1 MNNVLE
7 NTSEQQPQQRIL
19 SMDEVPDAILARW
32 KDADENQ
39 PSEDGERTADQHVEE
54 IEETADDAD
63 LTEVDETEQDEED
76 EDTELEQ
83 EDETEDEDQENDE
96 DDDEDTL
103 QLAQDDDIVEIT
115 VDGKVVQHS
124 VASLKRL
131 AGQEAALTRK
141 SQETASKRK
150 EAEDAISKNHAVF
163 QTLLAKAEERHKPY
177 ADVDMLLASKTMDAQ
192 DFALLRKEAAESAAE
207 LKFLQEEADK
217 FYQDIQKQQQAHL
230 QDAAKECVRVLEED
244 IPEWNNDLYN
254 EIRSYAVSQ
263 GLEQTEVDS
272 YVDPAVLKI
281 LHKARLYDQGKQ
293 VATKKKKVAATKKVL
308 RSTKAPEG
316 DRVAKQR
323 RMKQSREKL
332 QGRGAHLD
340 DIADAL
346 LARWES

>member
-1 MNNVLE
+1 LSNVLDQ
-7 NTSEQQPQQRIL
+7 TSTSQRVLDI
-19 SMDEVPDAILARW
+19 DDVPDAILARW
-32 KDADENQ
+32 EDADENQ
-39 PSEDGERTADQHVEE
+39 PSEDGEGTADQPVEE
-54 IEETADDAD
+54 AEETTDDAD
-63 LTEVDETEQDEED
+63 LTEADEANQDEED
-76 EDTELEQ
+76 EETELE
-83 EDETEDEDQENDE
+83 EDETETEDQEKEDDE
-96 DDDEDTL
+96 DDEDTV

-124 VASLKRL
+124 VAQLKRL
-131 AGQEAALTRK
+131 AGQEASLTRK

-177 ADVDMLLASKTMDAQ
+177 ADVDMLLASKTMDAE
-192 DFALLRKEAAESAAE
+192 DFAALRKEAAESAAE

-217 FYQDIQKQQQAHL
+217 FYQDIQAKQQAQM

-293 VATKKKKVAATKKVL
+293 VATKKKKVAAKKKVL

-316 DRVAKQR
+316 ERVAKQR
-323 RMKQSREKL
+323 RLKATQDKL
-332 QGRGAHLD
+332 TQKGQHLD

-346 LARWES
+346 LARWEA

>member
-1 MNNVLE
+1 MSNVLDQ
-7 NTSEQQPQQRIL
+7 TSTSQRVLDI
-19 SMDEVPDAILARW
+19 DDVPDAILARW
-32 KDADENQ
+32 EDADENQ
-39 PSEDGERTADQHVEE
+39 PSEDGEGTADQPVEE
-54 IEETADDAD
+54 AEETTDDAD
-63 LTEVDETEQDEED
+63 LTEADEANQDEED
-76 EDTELEQ
+76 EETELE
-83 EDETEDEDQENDE
+83 EDETETEDQEKEDDE
-96 DDDEDTL
+96 DDEDTV

-124 VASLKRL
+124 VAQLKRL
-131 AGQEAALTRK
+131 AGQEASLTRK

-177 ADVDMLLASKTMDAQ
+177 ADVDMLLASKTMDAE
-192 DFALLRKEAAESAAE
+192 DFAALRKEAAESAAE

-217 FYQDIQKQQQAHL
+217 FYQDIQAKQQAQM

-293 VATKKKKVAATKKVL
+293 VATKKKKVAAKKKVL

-316 DRVAKQR
+316 ERVAKQR
-323 RMKQSREKL
+323 RLKATTDKL
-332 QGRGAHLD
+332 TQKGQHLD

-346 LARWES
+346 LARWEA

>member
-1 MNNVLE
+1 LNNVLDQ
-7 NTSEQQPQQRIL
+7 TSTSQRVLDI
-19 SMDEVPDAILARW
+19 DDVPDAILARW
-32 KDADENQ
+32 EDADENQ
-39 PSEDGERTADQHVEE
+39 PSEDGEGTADQPVEE
-54 IEETADDAD
+54 AEETVDEVD
-63 LTEVDETEQDEED
+63 LTEADEADQDEED
-76 EDTELEQ
+76 EETELE
-83 EDETEDEDQENDE
+83 EDETETEDQEKEDDE
-96 DDDEDTL
+96 DDEDTV

-124 VASLKRL
+124 VAQLKRL
-131 AGQEAALTRK
+131 AGQEASLTRK

-177 ADVDMLLASKTMDAQ
+177 ADVDMLLASKTMDAE
-192 DFALLRKEAAESAAE
+192 DFAALRKEAAESAAE

-217 FYQDIQKQQQAHL
+217 FYQDIQAKQQAQM

-293 VATKKKKVAATKKVL
+293 VATKKKKVAAKKKVL

-316 DRVAKQR
+316 ERVAKQR
-323 RMKQSREKL
+323 RLKATTDKL
-332 QGRGAHLD
+332 TQKGQHLD

-346 LARWES
+346 LARWEA

>member
-1 MNNVLE
+1 MSNVL
-7 NTSEQQPQQRIL
+7 NQTSTSQRVLDI
-19 SMDEVPDAILARW
+19 DDVPDAILARW
-32 KDADENQ
+32 EDAVEEQ
-39 PSEDGERTADQHVEE
+39 PSEDGEGTADQPVEE
-54 IEETADDAD
+54 AEETVDEVD
-63 LTEVDETEQDEED
+63 LTEADEADQDEED
-76 EDTELEQ
+76 EETELE
-83 EDETEDEDQENDE
+83 EDETETEDQEEEDDE
-96 DDDEDTL
+96 DDEDTV

-115 VDGKVVQHS
+115 VNGEVVQHS
-124 VASLKRL
+124 VAQLKRL
-131 AGQEAALTRK
+131 AGQEASLTRK

-192 DFALLRKEAAESAAE
+192 DFAALRKEAAESAAE

-217 FYQDIQKQQQAHL
+217 FYQDIQANQQAQM

-263 GLEQTEVDS
+263 GLDQTEVDS
-272 YVDPAVLKI
+272 YVDPAVIKI
-281 LHKARLYDQGKQ
+281 LNKARLFDQGKQ
-293 VATKKKKVAATKKVL
+293 VATKKKKVAAKKKVL

-323 RMKQSREKL
+323 RLKKTQEKL
-332 QGRGAHLD
+332 GQRGAHMD
-340 DIADAL
+340 DLTDAL
-346 LARWES
+346 LARWEA

>member
-1 MNNVLE
+1 MSNVLDQ
-7 NTSEQQPQQRIL
+7 TSTSQRVLDI
-19 SMDEVPDAILARW
+19 DDVPDAILARW
-32 KDADENQ
+32 EDADENQ
-39 PSEDGERTADQHVEE
+39 PSEDGEGTADQPVEE
-54 IEETADDAD
+54 AEETVDEVD
-63 LTEVDETEQDEED
+63 LTEADEADQDEED
-76 EDTELEQ
+76 EETELE
-83 EDETEDEDQENDE
+83 EDETETEDQEKEDDE
-96 DDDEDTL
+96 DDEDTV

-124 VASLKRL
+124 VAQLKRL
-131 AGQEAALTRK
+131 AGQEASLTRK

-177 ADVDMLLASKTMDAQ
+177 ADVDMLLASKTMDAE
-192 DFALLRKEAAESAAE
+192 DFAALRKEAAESAAE

-217 FYQDIQKQQQAHL
+217 FYQDIQAKQQAQM

-293 VATKKKKVAATKKVL
+293 VATKKKKVAAKKKVL

-316 DRVAKQR
+316 ERVAKQR
-323 RMKQSREKL
+323 RLKATTDKL
-332 QGRGAHLD
+332 TQKGQHLD

-346 LARWES
+346 LARWEA

>member
-1 MNNVLE
+1 MSNVL
-7 NTSEQQPQQRIL
+7 NQTSTSQRVLDI
-19 SMDEVPDAILARW
+19 DDVPDAILARW
-32 KDADENQ
+32 EDADENQ
-39 PSEDGERTADQHVEE
+39 PSEDGEGTADQPVEE
-54 IEETADDAD
+54 AEETVDEVD
-63 LTEVDETEQDEED
+63 LTEADEADQDEED
-76 EDTELEQ
+76 EETELE
-83 EDETEDEDQENDE
+83 EDEAETEDQEEDDE
-96 DDDEDTL
+96 DDEDTV

-124 VASLKRL
+124 VAQLKRL
-131 AGQEAALTRK
+131 AGQEASLTRK

-177 ADVDMLLASKTMDAQ
+177 ADVDMLLASKTMDAE
-192 DFALLRKEAAESAAE
+192 DFAALRKEAAESAAE

-217 FYQDIQKQQQAHL
+217 FYQDIQTKQQAQM

-272 YVDPAVLKI
+272 YVDPAVIKI
-281 LHKARLYDQGKQ
+281 LNKARLFDQGKQ
-293 VATKKKKVAATKKVL
+293 VATKKKKVAAKKKVL

-316 DRVAKQR
+316 ERVAKQR
-323 RMKQSREKL
+323 RLKATQNKL
-332 QGRGAHLD
+332 TQKGQHLD

-346 LARWES
+346 LARWEA

>member
-1 MNNVLE
+1 MSNVLDQ
-7 NTSEQQPQQRIL
+7 TSTSQRVLDI
-19 SMDEVPDAILARW
+19 DDVPDAILARW
-32 KDADENQ
+32 EDADENQ
-39 PSEDGERTADQHVEE
+39 PSEDGEGTADQPVEE
-54 IEETADDAD
+54 AEETTDDAD
-63 LTEVDETEQDEED
+63 LTEADEANQDEED
-76 EDTELEQ
+76 EETELE
-83 EDETEDEDQENDE
+83 EDETETEDQEKEDDE
-96 DDDEDTL
+96 DDEDTV

-124 VASLKRL
+124 VAQLKRL
-131 AGQEAALTRK
+131 AGQEASLTRK

-177 ADVDMLLASKTMDAQ
+177 ADVDMLLASKTMDAE
-192 DFALLRKEAAESAAE
+192 DFAALRKEAAEAAAE

-217 FYQDIQKQQQAHL
+217 FYQDIQAKQQAQM

-293 VATKKKKVAATKKVL
+293 VATKKKKVAAKKKVL

-316 DRVAKQR
+316 ERVAKQR
-323 RMKQSREKL
+323 RLKATTDKL
-332 QGRGAHLD
+332 TQKGQHLD

-346 LARWES
+346 LARWEA

>member
-1 MNNVLE
+1 MSNVLDQ
-7 NTSEQQPQQRIL
+7 TSTSQRVLDI
-19 SMDEVPDAILARW
+19 DDVPDAILARW
-32 KDADENQ
+32 EDADENQ
-39 PSEDGERTADQHVEE
+39 PSEDGEGTADQPVEE
-54 IEETADDAD
+54 TEETTDDAD
-63 LTEVDETEQDEED
+63 LTEVDEAEQDEED
-76 EDTELEQ
+76 EDTELGQ
-83 EDETEDEDQENDE
+83 EDETEDDDQEQEDE

-103 QLAQDDDIVEIT
+103 QLAQDDDVVEIT

-124 VASLKRL
+124 VGSLKRL

-150 EAEDAISKNHAVF
+150 EAEDAISKNNAVF

-217 FYQDIQKQQQAHL
+217 FYQDIQAKQQAQM

-293 VATKKKKVAATKKVL
+293 VATKKKKVAAKKKVL

-316 DRVAKQR
+316 ERVAKQR
-323 RMKQSREKL
+323 RLKATTDKL
-332 QGRGAHLD
+332 TQKGQHLD

-346 LARWES
+346 LARWEA

>member
-1 MNNVLE
+1 LNNVLDQ
-7 NTSEQQPQQRIL
+7 TSTSQRVLDI
-19 SMDEVPDAILARW
+19 DDVPDAILARW
-32 KDADENQ
+32 EDADENQ
-39 PSEDGERTADQHVEE
+39 PSEDGEGTADQPVEE
-54 IEETADDAD
+54 AEETTDDAD
-63 LTEVDETEQDEED
+63 LTEADEANQDEED
-76 EDTELEQ
+76 EETELE
-83 EDETEDEDQENDE
+83 EDETETEDQEKEDDE
-96 DDDEDTL
+96 DDEDTV

-124 VASLKRL
+124 VAQLKRL
-131 AGQEAALTRK
+131 AGQEASLTRK

-177 ADVDMLLASKTMDAQ
+177 ADVDMLLASKTMDAE
-192 DFALLRKEAAESAAE
+192 DFAALRKEAAESAAE

-217 FYQDIQKQQQAHL
+217 FYQDIQAKQQAQM

-293 VATKKKKVAATKKVL
+293 VATKKKKVAAKKKVL

-316 DRVAKQR
+316 ERVAKQR
-323 RMKQSREKL
+323 RLKATTDKL
-332 QGRGAHLD
+332 TQKGQHLD

-346 LARWES
+346 LARWEA

>member
-1 MNNVLE
+1 LSNVLDQ
-7 NTSEQQPQQRIL
+7 TSTSQRVLDI
-19 SMDEVPDAILARW
+19 DDVPDAILARW
-32 KDADENQ
+32 EDADENQ
-39 PSEDGERTADQHVEE
+39 PSEDGEGTADQPVEE
-54 IEETADDAD
+54 AEETVDEVD
-63 LTEVDETEQDEED
+63 LTEADEADQDEED
-76 EDTELEQ
+76 EETELE
-83 EDETEDEDQENDE
+83 EDETETEDQEKEDDE
-96 DDDEDTL
+96 DDEDTV

-124 VASLKRL
+124 VAQLKRL
-131 AGQEAALTRK
+131 AGQEASLTRK

-177 ADVDMLLASKTMDAQ
+177 ADVDMLLASKTMDAE
-192 DFALLRKEAAESAAE
+192 DFAALRKEAAESAAE

-217 FYQDIQKQQQAHL
+217 FYQDIQAKQQAQM

-293 VATKKKKVAATKKVL
+293 VATKKKKVAAKKKVL

-316 DRVAKQR
+316 ERVAKQR
-323 RMKQSREKL
+323 RLKATTDKL
-332 QGRGAHLD
+332 TQKGQHLD

-346 LARWES
+346 LARWEA

>member
-1 MNNVLE
+1 MNNVLDQ
-7 NTSEQQPQQRIL
+7 TSTSQRVLDI
-19 SMDEVPDAILARW
+19 DDVPDAILARW
-32 KDADENQ
+32 EDADENQ
-39 PSEDGERTADQHVEE
+39 PSEDGEGTADQPVEE
-54 IEETADDAD
+54 TEETTNDAD
-63 LTEVDETEQDEED
+63 LTEVDEAEQDEED

-83 EDETEDEDQENDE
+83 DDETEDEDQEQE
-96 DDDEDTL
+96 DDDDDENTL
-103 QLAQDDDIVEIT
+103 QLAQDDDVVEIT

-124 VASLKRL
+124 VGSLKRL

-150 EAEDAISKNHAVF
+150 EAEDAISKNNAVF

-217 FYQDIQKQQQAHL
+217 FYQDIQAKQQAQM

-244 IPEWNNDLYN
+244 IPDWNNDLYN

-293 VATKKKKVAATKKVL
+293 VATKKKKVAAKKKVL

-316 DRVAKQR
+316 ERVAKQR
-323 RMKQSREKL
+323 RLKATQDKL
-332 QGRGAHLD
+332 TGKGQHLD

>member
-1 MNNVLE
+1 V
-7 NTSEQQPQQRIL
+7 
-19 SMDEVPDAILARW
+19 
-32 KDADENQ
+32 
-39 PSEDGERTADQHVEE
+39 
-54 IEETADDAD
+54 
-63 LTEVDETEQDEED
+63 
-76 EDTELEQ
+76 
-83 EDETEDEDQENDE
+83 
-96 DDDEDTL
+96 
-103 QLAQDDDIVEIT
+103 AQ
-115 VDGKVVQHS
+115 
-124 VASLKRL
+124 LKRL
-131 AGQEAALTRK
+131 AGQEASLTRK

-177 ADVDMLLASKTMDAQ
+177 AEVDMLLASKTMDAE
-192 DFALLRKEAAESAAE
+192 DFAALRKEAAESAAE

-217 FYQDIQKQQQAHL
+217 FYQDIQAKQQAQM

-293 VATKKKKVAATKKVL
+293 VATKKKKVAAKKKVL

-316 DRVAKQR
+316 ERVAKQR
-323 RMKQSREKL
+323 RLKATTDKL
-332 QGRGAHLD
+332 TQKGQHLD

-346 LARWES
+346 LARWEA

>member
-1 MNNVLE
+1 MNNVLDQ
-7 NTSEQQPQQRIL
+7 TSTSQRVLDI
-19 SMDEVPDAILARW
+19 DDVPDAILARW
-32 KDADENQ
+32 EDADENQ
-39 PSEDGERTADQHVEE
+39 PSEDGEGTADQPVEE
-54 IEETADDAD
+54 AEETTDDAD
-63 LTEVDETEQDEED
+63 LTEADEANQDEED
-76 EDTELEQ
+76 EETELE
-83 EDETEDEDQENDE
+83 EDETETEDQEKEDDE
-96 DDDEDTL
+96 DDEDTV

-124 VASLKRL
+124 VAQLKRL
-131 AGQEAALTRK
+131 AGQEASLTRK

-177 ADVDMLLASKTMDAQ
+177 ADVDMLLASKTMDAE
-192 DFALLRKEAAESAAE
+192 DFAALRKEAAESAAE

-217 FYQDIQKQQQAHL
+217 FYQDIQAKQQAQM

-293 VATKKKKVAATKKVL
+293 VATKKKKVAAKKKVL

-316 DRVAKQR
+316 ERVAKQR
-323 RMKQSREKL
+323 RLKATTDKL
-332 QGRGAHLD
+332 TQKGQHLD

-346 LARWES
+346 LARWEA